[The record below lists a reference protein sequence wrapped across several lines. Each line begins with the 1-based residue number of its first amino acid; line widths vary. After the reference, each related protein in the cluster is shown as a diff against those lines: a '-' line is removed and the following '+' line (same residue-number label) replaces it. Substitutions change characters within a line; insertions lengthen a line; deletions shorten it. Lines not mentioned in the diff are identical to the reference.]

1 MITVDQINL
10 DATMAEIK
18 ALFDAYEAALMQN
31 DLAALDGFFWQSHLT
46 VRFGTAENLYGIEA
60 IRIFRQARNTSRLR
74 RSLRNL
80 RITTYGTDLAMTTTE
95 FMREDLQLGRQS
107 QTWVRFPEG
116 WRVVSA
122 HVSLSEYCA
131 VSSRVK
137 QAEV

>member
-1 MITVDQINL
+1 MITADQINL
-10 DATMAEIK
+10 DETMAEIK
-18 ALFDAYEAALMQN
+18 ALFAAYEVALMQN
-31 DLAALDGFFWQSHLT
+31 DLATLDGFFWQSYLT

-122 HVSLSEYCA
+122 HVSLLA
-131 VSSRVK
+131 HVN
-137 QAEV
+137 